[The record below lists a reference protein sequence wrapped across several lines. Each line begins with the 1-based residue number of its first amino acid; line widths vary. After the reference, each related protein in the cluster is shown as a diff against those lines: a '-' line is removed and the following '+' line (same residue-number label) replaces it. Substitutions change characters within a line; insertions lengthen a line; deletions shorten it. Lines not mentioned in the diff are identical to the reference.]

1 MSDPHESEEEQGA
14 KLGKGRSKS
23 TPLLGRTPLYW
34 APYNGKNRHKTII
47 ATIAHKTIV
56 AAPIATIAHTP
67 HSSSHSLRP
76 GA

>member
-47 ATIAHKTIV
+47 ATIARIGT
-56 AAPIATIAHTP
+56 
-67 HSSSHSLRP
+67 RQ
-76 GA
+76 